1 MSQSDDDFDFLA
13 AALPAFISEAREQVS
28 QIEHLL
34 LELEEAPADRE
45 HLDAL
50 FRCAHTV
57 KGSAGL
63 FGLEQVVDFT
73 HHIETLLDQL
83 REGRLQLTADL
94 SSLLLNCSDQVL
106 ALVNQAAGEASDDAA
121 QQGRGEALVQQLQA
135 ALACTRASPGSAAGL
150 DDTVTALATEPAS
163 RPGRWVLA
171 ARFGRDC
178 LRNGMDP
185 LNVLRYLAGR
195 THILQ
200 VHSERGAIP
209 TLEALDPESC
219 YLNCTITLRSEQPQA
234 AIDDAFSFIRDDCE
248 LQLTPPEL
256 GIQRAL
262 DQLETLP
269 DHPRLGELRVGA
281 GAVSETQL
289 AQGLAL
295 QAKVRQHESEAP
307 TPRLGEIL
315 SDHAGVAP
323 EVVHAAVQKQQRP
336 RDPAHEEQRYL
347 RIPADRLDAVINL
360 LGELVTAA
368 AGAGLLASE
377 THHPAL
383 VEAHQHMGHL
393 IQDIRDNA
401 LQLRMVPIG
410 GTFNRFR
417 RVVRDTAAELGKD
430 VLLEIEGGDTELDK
444 AVVEKIADP
453 LMHLVRNSLDHGLEP
468 AAERAGQQKPPQGR
482 LTLSA
487 RHDSGSILIS
497 IRDDGRGIDRQRVL
511 QRAWER
517 GLVEAGTVPPDAD
530 ILQLIFEPGFSTAE
544 QVTNLSGRGV
554 GMDVVRQNIEALRGS
569 VTVFSEE
576 GLGTEIEIRLPLTL
590 AIIDGFLIRVAASRF
605 VLPLDSVVE
614 VVESQRT
621 APESNERESRYC
633 MPLRG
638 ELLPVLRLRTLYELG
653 HLGAPAAGRVSIV
666 VVQAGPH
673 RFGLEADQLLGQ
685 YQTVIKPLSRLFQR
699 LRGISGSSILG
710 SGDVALILDTLA
722 LNALATQSESG
733 LRIAGNREPGL
744 AHSPISVSIEGQAT

>member
-1 MSQSDDDFDFLA
+1 MSTSDDDFDFLA

-28 QIEHLL
+28 QIEQLL
-34 LELEEAPADRE
+34 LELEEAPGDRDR
-45 HLDAL
+45 LDAL

-83 REGRLQLTADL
+83 REGRLQLSAAL
-94 SSLLLNCSDQVL
+94 SSLLLACSDQVL
-106 ALVNQAAGEASDDAA
+106 ALVNQATGEASDDGEQRA
-121 QQGRGEALVQQLQA
+121 RREALVQQLQA
-135 ALACTRASPGSAAGL
+135 ALVNTEAPATSDEGVACPPGVGAA
-150 DDTVTALATEPAS
+150 PAP

-185 LNVLRYLAGR
+185 LNVLRYLAS
-195 THILQ
+195 HADILQ
-200 VHSERGAIP
+200 IHSERSAIP
-209 TLEALDPESC
+209 TLESLDPESC
-219 YLNCTITLRSEQPQA
+219 YLNCTVTLRSEQPQA

-256 GIQRAL
+256 GLQRTL

-269 DHPRLGELRVGA
+269 DHPRLGELLVGA
-281 GAVSETQL
+281 GAVSESQL
-289 AQGLAL
+289 AHGLAW
-295 QAKVRQHESEAP
+295 QAEVRQRESEAD

-315 SDHAGVAP
+315 SDHAGVPP

-368 AGAGLLASE
+368 AGAGLLAVE
-377 THHPAL
+377 TQHPAL
-383 VEAHQHMGHL
+383 LEAHQLMGHL

-468 AAERAGQQKPPQGR
+468 AAERARQGKPPQGR

-511 QRAWER
+511 QRGRER
-517 GLVEAGTVPPDAD
+517 GLVEAGSEPSDAE

-554 GMDVVRQNIEALRGS
+554 GMDVVRQNIEALRGN
-569 VTVFSEE
+569 VTVYSEE
-576 GLGTEIEIRLPLTL
+576 GQGTDIEIRLPLTL

-614 VVESQRT
+614 VVESHP
-621 APESNERESRYC
+621 AEPAAAGHGSRYC

-638 ELLPVLRLRTLYELG
+638 ELLPVLRLRTLYELNE
-653 HLGAPAAGRVSIV
+653 LNAPPTQRVSIV

-673 RFGLEADQLLGQ
+673 RFGLEVDQLLGQ

-710 SGDVALILDTLA
+710 SGEVALILDTLA
-722 LNALATQSESG
+722 LNALATQSESS
-733 LRIAGNREPGL
+733 LRTAGSREPGL
-744 AHSPISVSIEGQAT
+744 AHPQTSISIEGPAT

>member
-1 MSQSDDDFDFLA
+1 MSQGDDDFDFLA

-63 FGLEQVVDFT
+63 FGLEQVVEFT

-83 REGRLQLTADL
+83 REGRLHLSADL
-94 SSLLLNCSDQVL
+94 SSLLLACSDQVL
-106 ALVNQAAGEASDDAA
+106 ALVNQAAGEASDDGA
-121 QQGRGEALVQQLQA
+121 QQARREALVQQLQA
-135 ALACTRASPGSAAGL
+135 ALATSTPTPSPAEQGGSL
-150 DDTVTALATEPAS
+150 PALATES
-163 RPGRWVLA
+163 TGRPGRWVLS

-200 VHSERGAIP
+200 VHSERSAVP
-209 TLEALDPESC
+209 TLEALEPESC
-219 YLNCTITLRSEQPQA
+219 YLNCTVTMRSEQPQA
-234 AIDDAFSFIRDDCE
+234 AIDDAFSFIREDCE

-256 GIQRAL
+256 GLQRTL

-269 DHPRLGELRVGA
+269 DHPRLGELLVGA
-281 GAVSETQL
+281 GAVSESQL
-289 AQGLAL
+289 AHGLAL
-295 QAKVRQHESEAP
+295 QAEVRQRESAADA
-307 TPRLGEIL
+307 PRLGQIL
-315 SDHAGVAP
+315 SDHAGVPP
-323 EVVHAAVQKQQRP
+323 EVVDAAVLKQQRP

-368 AGAGLLASE
+368 AGAGLLAAQ
-377 THHPAL
+377 TQHQAL
-383 VEAHQHMGHL
+383 LEAHQLMGHL

-468 AAERAGQQKPPQGR
+468 ASERTRQGKPPQGR
-482 LTLSA
+482 LRLSA

-511 QRAWER
+511 RRGLER
-517 GLVEAGTVPPDAD
+517 GLVEPGSEPTDAE

-554 GMDVVRQNIEALRGS
+554 GMDVVRQNIEALRGN
-569 VTVFSEE
+569 VTVYSEE
-576 GLGTEIEIRLPLTL
+576 TQGTEIEIRLPLTL

-614 VVESQRT
+614 VVESQAVET
-621 APESNERESRYC
+621 SAVERGSRYC

-638 ELLPVLRLRTLYELG
+638 ELLPVLRLRTLYELNE
-653 HLGAPAAGRVSIV
+653 LNAPPTTRVSIV
-666 VVQAGPH
+666 VVKAGPH

-710 SGDVALILDTLA
+710 SGEVALILDTLA
-722 LNALATQSESG
+722 LNALATQSDHS
-733 LRIAGNREPGL
+733 LRAAGSREPGL
-744 AHSPISVSIEGQAT
+744 AHPHNAISIEGPAK